1 MPRTTGQT
9 GPRLHGEGM
18 TLDFV
23 ANISDPSEDPEDLGA
38 PEPAEDTDVPFST
51 KFRRAPGL
59 IPNVLNNEDAAEHVR
74 SYQRGLAA
82 TKKLSRTKPLSDT
95 QTATARRDAAA
106 GEVAAQKLI
115 ESMLKLS
122 TRIVREIA
130 EARHGREGAAALL
143 EDLLSEANLAV
154 LEAAK
159 SFDPSK
165 DVGFS
170 RWAAQQVRNTIRT
183 LVMEDNA
190 SGFKIYSSW
199 ARIRRRAIPERHDL
213 SVKLGREPTMTELKE
228 HMVEVCLEWAYDHLK
243 PSEQRLSPAKRRD
256 AAMSKLRK
264 QGTLSA
270 IENLED
276 ALNAGAHPVRLDTP
290 VGDDEDSSTWGSLL
304 PADEDPNKAHSVVAS
319 RELRELLMKSL
330 QPLSDREQTII
341 LYRFGFVDGEVW
353 TYRAIGDMFS
363 ISAERVRQI
372 EEHARTFLRTE
383 SEFAE
388 VLVGHLRD

>member
-1 MPRTTGQT
+1 MS
-9 GPRLHGEGM
+9 

-23 ANISDPSEDPEDLGA
+23 THPEDPSQDPLDTEDSAVTEVDLLA
-38 PEPAEDTDVPFST
+38 VEEEEAEPLRWREGPDLRPSI
-51 KFRRAPGL
+51 L
-59 IPNVLNNEDAAEHVR
+59 SNEDAAEQVR

-82 TKKLSRTKPLSDT
+82 RKKLNRDKPLSPT
-95 QTATARRDAAA
+95 AAATAQRDSAA

-130 EARHGREGAAALL
+130 EARHGREGAAPLMN
-143 EDLLSEANLAV
+143 DLMSEANLAV

-159 SFDPSK
+159 SFNPAK
-165 DVGFS
+165 DVGFN

-213 SVKLGREPTMTELKE
+213 SVKLGRQPTMSELKA
-228 HMVEVCLEWAYDHLK
+228 HMIEVCLEWAYDHLK
-243 PSEQRLSPAKRRD
+243 PSEQKLKGQERRD
-256 AAMSKLRK
+256 AAMAKLRK

-270 IENLED
+270 IEHLED

-290 VGDDEDSSTWGSLL
+290 AGEEDDSTPWGALLPSEGEDSR
-304 PADEDPNKAHSVVAS
+304 AHNRIAAQ
-319 RELRELLMKSL
+319 ELRSVLMKAL
-330 QPLSDREQTII
+330 GPLSEREQTII

-353 TYRAIGDMFS
+353 TYRSIGDMFS

-372 EEHARTFLRTE
+372 EEHAREFLRTQ
-383 SEFAE
+383 SEFAGALAE
-388 VLVGHLRD
+388 HLAA

>member
-1 MPRTTGQT
+1 
-9 GPRLHGEGM
+9 M

-23 ANISDPSEDPEDLGA
+23 AHLPDPSDDPAGGDIPDVLKDE
-38 PEPAEDTDVPFST
+38 PETVV
-51 KFRRAPGL
+51 FRSRHNTGL
-59 IPNVLNNEDAAEHVR
+59 TPNVLDNDDAAENVR
-74 SYQRGLAA
+74 AYQRGLSAS
-82 TKKLSRTKPLSDT
+82 KKLSRTAPLSDSRA
-95 QTATARRDAAA
+95 ATARRDAAA
-106 GEVAAQKLI
+106 GEAAAQKLI

-130 EARHGREGAAALL
+130 EARHGREGAAPLM

-159 SFDPSK
+159 TFDPSK

-170 RWAAQQVRNTIRT
+170 RWGAQQVRNTIRT
-183 LVMEDNA
+183 HVMEDNA

-243 PSEQRLSPAKRRD
+243 PSERKLKPAERRD
-256 AAMSKLRK
+256 AALSKLRK

-270 IENLED
+270 IEHLED

-304 PADEDPNKAHSVVAS
+304 PADEEGSKPHTLVAAQ
-319 RELRELLMKSL
+319 ELRSLLMRAL
-330 QPLSDREQTII
+330 TPLSEREQTII
-341 LYRFGFVDGEVW
+341 LYRFGFVDGDVW

-372 EEHARTFLRTE
+372 EEHAREFLRTD
-383 SEFAE
+383 SEFASI
-388 VLVGHLRD
+388 LAGHLTD